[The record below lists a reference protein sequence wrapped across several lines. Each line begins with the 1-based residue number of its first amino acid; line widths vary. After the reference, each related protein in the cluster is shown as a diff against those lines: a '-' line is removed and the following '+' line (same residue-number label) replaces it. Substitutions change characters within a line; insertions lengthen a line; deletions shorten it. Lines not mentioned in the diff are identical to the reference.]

1 MESSCK
7 LLLISSCILNESN
20 FVSPNKTNHVCRI
33 ITWHSTLVIAH
44 LVIIL
49 ICNNVRYLFH
59 LLVALL
65 LNLRYLTTNSIY
77 IPDTSNIRV
86 LGNHLMSEEKYVNL
100 LYCWIWRFANDVG
113 ELPGTHMVVAREI
126 NIWVPDTTNIWVIGN
141 RSTSVKEVC
150 KSITL
155 VELKILQ
162 QYRSIAC
169 SAGNQDMGPEHYQH
183 MSHRQLFCV
192 DERNMQIYSL
202 SRFEDFPLM

>member
-1 MESSCK
+1 M
-7 LLLISSCILNESN
+7 
-20 FVSPNKTNHVCRI
+20 
-33 ITWHSTLVIAH
+33 
-44 LVIIL
+44 
-49 ICNNVRYLFH
+49 
-59 LLVALL
+59 
-65 LNLRYLTTNSIY
+65 
-77 IPDTSNIRV
+77 
-86 LGNHLMSEEKYVNL
+86 
-100 LYCWIWRFANDVG
+100 G

-126 NIWVPDTTNIWVIGN
+126 NIWVPDTTNIRVIGN

-202 SRFEDFPLM
+202 SRFEDFPMM